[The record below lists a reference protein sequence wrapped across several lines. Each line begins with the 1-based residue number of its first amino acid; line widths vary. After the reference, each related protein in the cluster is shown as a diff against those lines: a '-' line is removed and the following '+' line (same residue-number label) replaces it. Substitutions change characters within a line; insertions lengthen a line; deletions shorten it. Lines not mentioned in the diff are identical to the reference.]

1 MNSEKN
7 DAKWYEIV
15 RAQPA
20 IYTDPETGKIIT
32 RNLIML
38 EGGVYRTFEYPKDG
52 IKRMLLKVGD
62 KVKIEGTP
70 QDGPIVL
77 VR

>member
-38 EGGVYRTFEYPKDG
+38 EGGV
-52 IKRMLLKVGD
+52 
-62 KVKIEGTP
+62 
-70 QDGPIVL
+70 
-77 VR
+77 